1 MHCGWN
7 MREGRFMGASY
18 IFETIRYNNF
28 LEEIRYNISN
38 HYNGFDLCKTYICTC
53 DHSIESNEKVS
64 S

>member
-1 MHCGWN
+1 
-7 MREGRFMGASY
+7 MGASY